1 MNRRLVI
8 AGIAGLISTVPL
20 ADGGQKPKRRLAML
34 SPGSLT
40 TPRGAALFDAFWDG
54 MRSCGYSPDDFELET
69 RWADFRPERL
79 SALATELVRL
89 TPEVI
94 VAAGPAAVAAARK
107 ATPIIPIVMLDVAD
121 PVGAGFVAS
130 LVRPG
135 GSVTGLAN
143 LAQETAGK
151 RLELLKAATPAAAR
165 IAVLFNPGNPGNLLQ
180 LHAAEDASKALS
192 IDVIAIEART
202 VDEIEPAFAAIG
214 RERADALF
222 VAGDPVFNGVP
233 DEIVSLAA
241 RRKLPSIYQD
251 RNAVLAGGLISYGI
265 DQRALFRQAASY
277 VDKLLKGEKPGELPV
292 QQPTK
297 FELVINLKTANTL
310 GLTIPQALL
319 ARADEII
326 E

>member
-1 MNRRLVI
+1 M
-8 AGIAGLISTVPL
+8 
-20 ADGGQKPKRRLAML
+20 
-34 SPGSLT
+34 
-40 TPRGAALFDAFWDG
+40 
-54 MRSCGYSPDDFELET
+54 
-69 RWADFRPERL
+69 
-79 SALATELVRL
+79 
-89 TPEVI
+89 
-94 VAAGPAAVAAARK
+94 
-107 ATPIIPIVMLDVAD
+107 
-121 PVGAGFVAS
+121 
-130 LVRPG
+130 
-135 GSVTGLAN
+135 
-143 LAQETAGK
+143 
-151 RLELLKAATPAAAR
+151 
-165 IAVLFNPGNPGNLLQ
+165 
-180 LHAAEDASKALS
+180 S

-277 VDKLLKGEKPGELPV
+277 IDKLLKGEKPGELPV

-310 GLTIPQALL
+310 GLTIPKIGIAE
-319 ARADEII
+319 AKVWAAADDPAVFAELDAKLVPK
-326 E
+326 EGAGRNWRPPPSESPAATRTES